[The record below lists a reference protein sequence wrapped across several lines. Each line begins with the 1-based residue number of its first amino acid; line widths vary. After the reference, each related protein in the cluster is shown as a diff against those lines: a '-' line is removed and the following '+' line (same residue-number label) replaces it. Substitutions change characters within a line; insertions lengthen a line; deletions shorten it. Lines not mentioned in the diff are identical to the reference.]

1 GALLSPKSRPPRRS
15 GAPKSI
21 TRSTY
26 RRTAARAAIY
36 ESRWGLIIRASAHAD
51 FDEEVRARTRCYG
64 YTRDRSRSGLI
75 SPRTREICDRKNLAS
90 GSVSSGEP
98 RRSSRL
104 RSESIALACPAGSF
118 MIGRTPFTRHSPP
131 NCFSAHEILGRTL
144 FGYKSWPSGSRVFDR
159 LTQLPYKSEVE
170 RHLRHAVGPEPR
182 VDDSCISVF
191 FSQT

>member
-104 RSESIALACPAGSF
+104 RSESITLACPFGSF
-118 MIGRTPFTRHSPP
+118 TIGGTLFIRHYPP
-131 NCFSAHEILGRTL
+131 KRLFSAHETLGCTRC
-144 FGYKSWPSGSRVFDR
+144 GCK
-159 LTQLPYKSEVE
+159 
-170 RHLRHAVGPEPR
+170 
-182 VDDSCISVF
+182 
-191 FSQT
+191 